1 MSKGN
6 SPAGAPRT
14 CKRLFP
20 VKEAGRRGVREGGL
34 SLWWCNVLILAVFAR
49 RFPAHPALWAHL
61 GSVDPTVGLSQ
72 VPPSPNFPATGT
84 ALDQGA
90 GNPTASIQQGHWGP
104 TVYGKPSSLAQN
116 SAASKWPQ
124 RKSSSTVSYTS
135 HCGRPRST
143 REGCLLSSARPVLTT
158 SPVPWHPMEPFS
170 LMPPERWEEVE
181 WVCYLPLQNRDTLCL
196 RNISILPWTGSLSH
210 AL

>member
-124 RKSSSTVSYTS
+124 RKSSSTVRVTPATVAGPGAR
-135 HCGRPRST
+135 GRAACSPQQGLSLRLPRCPGT
-143 REGCLLSSARPVLTT
+143 
-158 SPVPWHPMEPFS
+158 PW
-170 LMPPERWEEVE
+170 
-181 WVCYLPLQNRDTLCL
+181 
-196 RNISILPWTGSLSH
+196 SLSP
-210 AL
+210 